1 MSFSHDIKA
10 TKELAALPTIL
21 STMATLLAQAAS
33 SAEWHQGWQLAL
45 AVSGVAITLVLSI
58 VGWFYRILKADINR
72 LDHRIDRLEAKI
84 DDLQQIILK
93 DALERARL
101 LQATPAAAPQ
111 PVASQSEAVPQTAT
125 PPQARVSDLGFI
137 APTAEHS
144 EKQ

>member
-1 MSFSHDIKA
+1 MK
-10 TKELAALPTIL
+10 KLAALPTII

-45 AVSGVAITLVLSI
+45 AASSVVILLL
-58 VGWFYRILKADINR
+58 GWFYRILKADINR

-84 DDLQQIILK
+84 DNLQQLILQ

-101 LQATPAAAPQ
+101 QQAAPAAAPQ
-111 PVASQSEAVPQTAT
+111 PVASQSEAVSQTAA

>member
-1 MSFSHDIKA
+1 
-10 TKELAALPTIL
+10 
-21 STMATLLAQAAS
+21 MATPLAAS

-45 AVSGVAITLVLSI
+45 AASSVVILL

-84 DDLQQIILK
+84 DNLQQLILQ

-111 PVASQSEAVPQTAT
+111 PVASQSEAVSQTAA

-137 APTAEHS
+137 APTAEHN